1 MNGQQFLEKL
11 AEFPSDTFE
20 YYFSQ
25 VADSLCLGEAMEAE
39 DLRRLSEA
47 ALWARF
53 CNISF
58 NGLGG
63 CNGEIKPQR
72 ERHRITLEQ
81 KFMARKEE
89 LRDCA
94 AWHAL
99 SSFQRDTAARFF
111 LDVFVAENNLALEP

>member
-1 MNGQQFLEKL
+1 MNGQQFLQKL

-25 VADSLCLGEAMEAE
+25 VADSLRLGELMGPE

-47 ALWARF
+47 ALFARL

-58 NGLGG
+58 NRFGHAGT
-63 CNGEIKPQR
+63 KPET
-72 ERHRITLEQ
+72 ERNRITLEQ
-81 KFMARKEE
+81 NFMDRKEK

-94 AWHAL
+94 AWNSL
-99 SSFQRDTAARFF
+99 PSFQRETAARFF
-111 LDVFVAENNLALEP
+111 LNVSVAEKNLAREA